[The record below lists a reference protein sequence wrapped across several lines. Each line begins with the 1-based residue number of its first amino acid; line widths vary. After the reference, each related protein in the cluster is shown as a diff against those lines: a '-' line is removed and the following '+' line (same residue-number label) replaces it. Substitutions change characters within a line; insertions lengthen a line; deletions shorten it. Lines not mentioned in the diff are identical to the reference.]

1 MATVTLAPGFL
12 PLSGLGAHR
21 AKLVSP
27 ASASPVHAFGAV
39 AEIDGFRPRLRGRL
53 HELCAAASL
62 PAGLHL
68 VSGAQAADRP
78 AAVAYALTWSA
89 MFATSACYHRLA
101 HSPTARRRMRR
112 ADHSMI
118 FVHIG
123 GAATALAL
131 SSLSALLAVLV
142 LAGVWSGVA
151 GGIIIKLVR
160 LSDGASAGSWLYGVL
175 GASQA
180 LALPAIAANLTSTQ
194 LVLLVASGAAYAI
207 GAVLFF
213 KKRPDPYPTVFGYH
227 EVWHCFTLV
236 GGLCQYLLL
245 VQLLHG

>member
-1 MATVTLAPGFL
+1 MATAM
-12 PLSGLGAHR
+12 LSSQVAFSAAR
-21 AKLVSP
+21 FASP
-27 ASASPVHAFGAV
+27 APTAPT
-39 AEIDGFRPRLRGRL
+39 EDLFRPVLRGRL
-53 HELCAAASL
+53 HQLCALASM

-68 VSGAQAADRP
+68 IGGADTAQRP

-123 GAATALAL
+123 GTATALAL
-131 SSLSALLAVLV
+131 GCLPALLTVLV
-142 LAGVWSGVA
+142 LAGVWSAVA
-151 GGIIIKLVR
+151 GGIAVKLAR
-160 LSDGASAGSWLYGVL
+160 LVEGASAGSWLYGVV
-175 GASQA
+175 GGTQV
-180 LALPAIAANLTSTQ
+180 LALPAIAARLTPAQ
-194 LVLLVASGAAYAI
+194 LALLIGSGAAYGV

-213 KKRPDPYPTVFGYH
+213 RKRPDPYPTVFGYH

-236 GGLCQYLLL
+236 GGLAQYVLML
-245 VQLLHG
+245 QLLHG